1 MQRLTIAYT
10 LALFACIAAGPSWSQ
25 SYPVRPVRLMIPQ
38 PPGGTMDTL
47 ARATTHQMVE
57 SFGQNIV
64 IDNRSGANG
73 IIAGETLAR
82 AAPDGYTLLYT
93 SASLANNQLVIRN
106 PPFDVLKDFAPVTLA
121 NTLPGYLIVV
131 NAQSPAKSLKDL
143 VELSKTTRVH
153 FGSSGTGN
161 SQHLLGELINART
174 GARMV
179 HVPYKGFALIVNAVL
194 GNEIQV
200 VFGSPTTVVAHI
212 KAGRMRAVAYSGA
225 KRMASMPDVPTVSES
240 GIPGMVYEASW
251 HGIFAPAATPRA
263 IILRFQSE
271 VVRGQEPELELREHR
286 DAAGGGGGRD
296 RMGHRDTRAP
306 DHDVAALERRGVV
319 AGPADLDAEP
329 RQRACRF
336 GERVGTPR
344 VAHPHVEP
352 VAREQPCRGEARAR
366 GAHHEWVRAGKRMPG
381 VDRHWSFRVESENRA
396 SSAPAM

>member
-1 MQRLTIAYT
+1 MTMKRAIAFT
-10 LALFACIAAGPSWSQ
+10 LALLAGIAASPSWSQ
-25 SYPVRPVRLMIPQ
+25 SYPARPVRLMIPQ

-47 ARATTHQMVE
+47 ARATTHQMQE

-93 SASLANNQLVIRN
+93 SASLANNQLVIRK

-212 KAGRMRAVAYSGA
+212 KAGRMRAVAYTGA
-225 KRMASMPDVPTVSES
+225 QRMTSMPEVPTVSES

-271 VVRGQEPELELREHR
+271 VAKAMQTPRLNQYITES
-286 DAAGGGGGRD
+286 
-296 RMGHRDTRAP
+296 GHAP
-306 DHDVAALERRGVV
+306 IG
-319 AGPADLDAEP
+319 
-329 RQRACRF
+329 
-336 GERVGTPR
+336 GTPEEFR
-344 VAHPHVEP
+344 KFLVRYLKDTAEQLRIAKVEP
-352 VAREQPCRGEARAR
+352 Q
-366 GAHHEWVRAGKRMPG
+366 
-381 VDRHWSFRVESENRA
+381 
-396 SSAPAM
+396 